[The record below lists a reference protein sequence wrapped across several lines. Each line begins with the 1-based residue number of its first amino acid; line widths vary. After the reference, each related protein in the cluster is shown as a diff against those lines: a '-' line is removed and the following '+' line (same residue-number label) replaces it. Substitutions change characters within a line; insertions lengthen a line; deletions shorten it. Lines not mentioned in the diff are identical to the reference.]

1 MIVALLGKAGAGKTT
16 IAKAMNK
23 YVEDSVVIDGDEL
36 RKATKNFNLETAG
49 REANIRLGYSRAK
62 ALSALGHTVFVAMQ
76 APIKRI
82 RDEYL
87 SNGDVEVL
95 VINNGNNPKD
105 DMGYNINFKPNY
117 SGVIETQL
125 LQDFKAEEFYNRLN
139 LTENLAESE
148 EEEEED

>member
-62 ALSALGHTVFVAMQ
+62 ALS
-76 APIKRI
+76 
-82 RDEYL
+82 
-87 SNGDVEVL
+87 
-95 VINNGNNPKD
+95 
-105 DMGYNINFKPNY
+105 
-117 SGVIETQL
+117 
-125 LQDFKAEEFYNRLN
+125 
-139 LTENLAESE
+139 
-148 EEEEED
+148 